1 MLKDAIIEIVER
13 DLNKLIT
20 EINSYEN
27 EEDLWIKTEN
37 IPNSAGNLCLHLI
50 GNLNH
55 YIGATLGNSGYQRK
69 RDAEFS
75 TRNISRTELIER
87 VKNTLE
93 VVKNTISKL
102 SDDDFEKN
110 YPLQNA
116 GEATKTNLEILKI
129 LTHFSYHLGQIN
141 YHRRLL
147 QNG

>member
-1 MLKDAIIEIVER
+1 MLKDAVIEIFER
-13 DLNKLIT
+13 DLNKLIK

-27 EEDLWIKTEN
+27 EENLWIKTED

-55 YIGATLGNSGYQRK
+55 YIGATLGDSGYQRK
-69 RDAEFS
+69 RDEEFS
-75 TRNISRTELIER
+75 TENVSRNELIER
-87 VKNTLE
+87 VKNTIE
-93 VVKNTISKL
+93 VVKNTINNL
-102 SDDDFEKN
+102 SDDDFEKI

-116 GEATKTNLEILKI
+116 GESTKTNLEILKI

-141 YHRRLL
+141 YHRRLF